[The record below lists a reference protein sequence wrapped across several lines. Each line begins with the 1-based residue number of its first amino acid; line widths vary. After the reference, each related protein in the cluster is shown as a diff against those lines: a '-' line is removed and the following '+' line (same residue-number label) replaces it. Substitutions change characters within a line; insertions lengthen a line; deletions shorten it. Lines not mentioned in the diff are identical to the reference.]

1 MKEVSMSDLL
11 KVGAH
16 FGHQTARWNPKM
28 KSYIF
33 GDRDGIHIIDVRQT
47 VSRLKE
53 ALEYIA
59 KITKDGSKVLF
70 VGTKKQAKDLTKK
83 AAEECTMPYVTERWL
98 GGTFTNFGVIK
109 KQIKKLVDY
118 EEKEKSDEFSH
129 YTKKEQIEFHK
140 EQERLARN
148 VGGLR
153 KLDKLPECV
162 FITDIVSDKLAV
174 KEARSAGVP
183 IVALVDTNGDPSLVN
198 YPIPT
203 NDDAIKVIEMM
214 TKTVSETVKANYYEK
229 AKPAEQQIVKAGQ
242 ASGKKK

>member
-1 MKEVSMSDLL
+1 MKEISMSDLL

-47 VSRLKE
+47 VAKLEK

-59 KITKDGSKVLF
+59 KVTKDGGKVLF

-83 AAEECTMPYVTERWL
+83 AAEDCKMPYVTERWL
-98 GGTFTNFGVIK
+98 GGTFTNFGIIK
-109 KQIKKLVDY
+109 KQIKKLVEY
-118 EEKEKSDEFSH
+118 EEKEKSDEFTR
-129 YTKKEQIEFHK
+129 YTKKEQIEFRK
-140 EQERLARN
+140 EQKRLTRN

-174 KEARSAGVP
+174 KEARSVNVP
-183 IVALVDTNGDPSLVN
+183 IVALVDTNGDPNLVS

-214 TKTVSETVKANYYEK
+214 TKAVSETVKKNYYEK
-229 AKPAEQQIVKAGQ
+229 AKPEEQQIVKA
-242 ASGKKK
+242 KKK

>member
-1 MKEVSMSDLL
+1 MKEISMSDLL

-28 KSYIF
+28 KSYVF

-47 VSRLKE
+47 VTKLKK
-53 ALEYIA
+53 ALEYVA
-59 KITKDGSKVLF
+59 KVTKDSGKVLF

-83 AAEECTMPYVTERWL
+83 AAEDCAMPYVTERWL
-98 GGTFTNFGVIK
+98 GGTFTNFGIIK
-109 KQIKKLVDY
+109 KQIRKLVEY
-118 EEKEKSDEFSH
+118 EEKEKSDEFTQ
-129 YTKKEQIEFHK
+129 YTKKEQIEFRK
-140 EQERLARN
+140 EQKRLTRN

-162 FITDIVSDKLAV
+162 FIIDIVSDKLAV
-174 KEARSAGVP
+174 KEARSSNIP
-183 IVALVDTNGDPSLVN
+183 IVALVDTNGDPNLVN

-214 TKTVSETVKANYYEK
+214 TKVVSETIKKNYAEKTKPEDQQITK
-229 AKPAEQQIVKAGQ
+229 AKKVPA
-242 ASGKKK
+242 KK

>member
-1 MKEVSMSDLL
+1 MKEISMSDLL
-11 KVGAH
+11 KVGSS
-16 FGHQTARWNPKM
+16 FGNLTARWNPKM

-47 VSRLKE
+47 VAKLEK

-59 KITKDGSKVLF
+59 KVTKDGGKVLF

-83 AAEECTMPYVTERWL
+83 AAEDCKMPYVTERWL
-98 GGTFTNFGVIK
+98 GGTFTNFGIIK
-109 KQIKKLVDY
+109 KQIKKLVEY
-118 EEKEKSDEFSH
+118 EEKEKSDEFTR
-129 YTKKEQIEFHK
+129 YTKKEQIEFRK
-140 EQERLARN
+140 EQKRLTRN

-174 KEARSAGVP
+174 KEARSVNVP
-183 IVALVDTNGDPSLVN
+183 IVALVDTNGDPNLVS

-214 TKTVSETVKANYYEK
+214 TKAVSETVKKNYYEK
-229 AKPAEQQIVKAGQ
+229 AKPEEQQIVKA
-242 ASGKKK
+242 KKK